1 MTNGSRNISWK
12 STNTQ
17 RCNKMTNHVY
27 TTDEVDNII
36 KSIDD
41 RIAGIIADSN
51 KAVEEL
57 DKKIND
63 INIRI
68 NELFAIKE
76 KLKSTGTNYA
86 NRNKQH

>member
-1 MTNGSRNISWK
+1 
-12 STNTQ
+12 
-17 RCNKMTNHVY
+17 MTNHVY